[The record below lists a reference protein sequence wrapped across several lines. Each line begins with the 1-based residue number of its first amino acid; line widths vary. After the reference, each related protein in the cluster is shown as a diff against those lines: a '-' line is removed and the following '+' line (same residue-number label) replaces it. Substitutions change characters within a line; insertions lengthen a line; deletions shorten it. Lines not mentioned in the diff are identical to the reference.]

1 MRWQP
6 VNQDQKYKQGK
17 IVYKGVDWAANG
29 KTKNLSKLINVTIID
44 TTETHQ
50 STKPHKDNTNH

>member
-6 VNQDQKYKQGK
+6 VNQDQKYKQVK
-17 IVYKGVDWAANG
+17 IVYKGVNCTANH
-29 KTKNLSKLINVTIID
+29 TKNLSKLINVTNID

-50 STKPHKDNTNH
+50 RTKPHKDNINH